1 MLGINV
7 SEPLLVALAVRLAQQ
22 PSRAERERAAL
33 HVADWIDCA
42 VAGAVTPAGEAFR
55 SARLAAPGPIHT
67 LGSAPL
73 APPAAAFMM
82 GSLGNPLEMD
92 DIEREAILHPGPVI
106 VPAALVAA
114 QMFGATGAQLLD
126 AVTVGYEATI
136 RLGRSV
142 GSRHYAN
149 WHNTAT
155 CGPIGAAVAVAR
167 LLGLGERRTVWAM
180 GNALTQS
187 SGLWA
192 MRHEDVMTKQL
203 HTARAAEAGLTAA
216 CLAADGVSGPAQI
229 LEGPQGFYA
238 ALCPNPR
245 PEAILEEA
253 GGWAVHSVSF
263 KPWPACRHAHAAI
276 DAGLALRDR
285 GLDLARIDGIEI
297 AAYADAV
304 TFCDRARPTTTLEA
318 KFSLQHVVASALI
331 DGPPNLETFEAVA
344 REREDIVRLRTCT
357 TVREDAGLTQAYPSR
372 YGTQVT
378 VRTPDGEISELRAD
392 ALGDPEMPMTA
403 EAHVRKSHLLFGAA
417 SLTPEVADRARAA
430 CIALPDAPDLKDLI
444 DALPSRKVLS

>member
-1 MLGINV
+1 MSGTKAP
-7 SEPLLVALAVRLAQQ
+7 EPLLVALAVRLARE
-22 PSRAERERAAL
+22 PSCAERERAAL

-55 SARLAAPGPIHT
+55 RARLAASGTIHT

-73 APPAAAFMM
+73 APSAAAFMM
-82 GSLGNPLEMD
+82 GALGNPLEMD
-92 DIEREAILHPGPVI
+92 DIEREAILHPGPTI

-114 QMFGATGAQLLD
+114 QMSGATGAQLLD

-142 GSRHYAN
+142 GPGHYAN

-155 CGPIGAAVAVAR
+155 CGPIGAAVAAAR
-167 LLGLGERRTVWAM
+167 LLGLGEQRTVWAM

-203 HTARAAEAGLTAA
+203 HTARAAEAGFTAA
-216 CLAADGVSGPAQI
+216 CLAADGVSGPACI

-238 ALCPNPR
+238 ALCPDPR
-245 PEAILEEA
+245 SEAILDEA
-253 GGWAVHSVSF
+253 DGWAVHDVSF

-297 AAYADAV
+297 ATYADAV
-304 TFCDRARPTTTLEA
+304 RFCDRARPTTTPEA

-331 DGPPNLETFEAVA
+331 DGPPNLETFEAAA
-344 REREDIVRLRTCT
+344 REREDIARLRMCA
-357 TVREDAGLTQAYPSR
+357 TVREDAALTRAYPSH

-378 VRTPDGEISELRAD
+378 IRMPDGEISELRTD
-392 ALGDPEMPMTA
+392 AFGDPEMPMTD
-403 EAHVRKSHLLFGAA
+403 EAHIRKSHLLFGAA
-417 SLTPEVADRARAA
+417 SLTPDVADHVRAA
-430 CIALPDAPDLKDLI
+430 CIALPDAPDLKDLLY
-444 DALPSRKVLS
+444 ALPSREALS